1 MRRNEATERNIMIYY
16 VSIQDSV
23 TEEEIEE
30 YRLERERDLPDDEEW
45 LSNEEIAKLLFSER
59 LENTYYKPV
68 VEAQ

>member
-1 MRRNEATERNIMIYY
+1 MIYY